1 MSNSF
6 SVVQKAF
13 IVNTRWQALILK
25 RAHTDSKYD
34 IWDLPGGSLDFGHSL
49 RDSLG
54 KLVRQ
59 DCSLNLTTISIPLN
73 ITSYILDGSQAVRV
87 IYLCRA
93 AGTVSLNSN
102 HRDHLWID
110 PVDHQHYA
118 FPDVG
123 YHAAFTNYL
132 SHSSIA
138 SVEFLGPGLISTTIE
153 PIS

>member
-6 SVVQKAF
+6 SIVQKAF
-13 IVNTRWQALILK
+13 VVNTRWQALILK
-25 RAHTDSKYD
+25 RANTDSKYD
-34 IWDLPGGSLDFGHSL
+34 IWDLPGGVQDFGHSL

-54 KLVRQ
+54 KLVRK
-59 DCSLNLTTISIPLN
+59 DCSLNLTIISIPLN
-73 ITSYILDGSQAVRV
+73 ITSYIQDGHQAVRI

-102 HRDHLWID
+102 HSDHLWID

-118 FPDVG
+118 FPDEG
-123 YHAAFTNYL
+123 YHSAFSNYL

-138 SVEFLGPGLISTTIE
+138 SVEFLGPGLISTTNE

>member
-1 MSNSF
+1 MANSF

-13 IVNTRWQALILK
+13 IVNHRWQALILK
-25 RAHTDSKYD
+25 RTHPNSKYD
-34 IWDLPGGSLDFGHSL
+34 IWDLPGGPLDFGHSL

-54 KLVRQ
+54 KLVRH
-59 DCSLNLTTISIPLN
+59 DCSLNLTIISIPLN
-73 ITSYILDGSQAVRV
+73 IASYIQNGGQSVRV

-93 AGTVSLNSN
+93 AGPVSLNSN
-102 HRDHLWID
+102 HSDHLWID
-110 PVDHQHYA
+110 PVDHQHFA

-123 YHAAFTNYL
+123 YHSAFSNYL

-153 PIS
+153 PIG